1 MIFSEAD
8 ELAELFKGYFPFY
21 LLIALPIFIIIS
33 PVCPVGASHEF
44 PVYRMQQY
52 DLHGVPHG
60 CRSAPVN
67 LEARALTGWSTSRH
81 CVVARMQDITA
92 DQFRE
97 IRAKAGALLVVL
109 PEDLSALSEDNKQAL
124 IELERGMLF
133 QEVFIPVY
141 FAVWSPALQEIL
153 DDVTHS
159 RLTDEKAATAAQA
172 LLHSVSANG
181 YQIVINTNK
190 ASPKVDINIASIQGK
205 LSGYGVED
213 KLPTIAIVA
222 HYDSFGVAPDL
233 SFGAESNGSGVAMLL
248 ELVRLFSN
256 LYSTSQT
263 HARANLLFFLSGGG
277 KLNYQGS
284 KKWLEDSLDSADGSI
299 LQEASFVICL
309 DTVTSGNSLYLHVS
323 KPPREGSALAQFHKE
338 LRTASAGKV
347 QVELVHKKINLAEE
361 VLAWEHE
368 RFSIRRLPAFTFS
381 SMRSHK
387 DPKRGTILDVR
398 QSVQVDKLTRN
409 TEIVAQ
415 ALASHIYNI
424 SYPASPFS
432 DDVGVEEDSLKV
444 WLDFLAGQ
452 PRAAQLLAEKNNP
465 LVQTLNDI
473 LSRYLKD
480 VKVLYQSP
488 DKRDPEFVFYD
499 VTKATVNVYSVKPA
513 VFDLFLTFAIALYLG
528 LVYLFVQN
536 FPSLYS
542 AMPFFVS
549 SKKNKIH

>member
-81 CVVARMQDITA
+81 CVVARMQDITV

-109 PEDLSALSEDNKQAL
+109 PKYLSSLPESEKRAL
-124 IELERGMLF
+124 IELEKGMLF

-141 FAVWSPALQEIL
+141 FAIWTPALQDIL
-153 DDVTHS
+153 DDVAHS

-190 ASPKVDINIASIQGK
+190 ASPKTDINIASIQGK

-233 SFGAESNGSGVAMLL
+233 SFGADSNGSGVAMLL
-248 ELVRLFSN
+248 ELVRLFSH
-256 LYSTSQT
+256 LYATSQT
-263 HARANLLFFLSGGG
+263 HARTNLLFLLSGGG

-284 KKWLEDSLDSADGSI
+284 KKWLEDSLDTSDTSI
-299 LQEASFVICL
+299 LQDASFVICL
-309 DTVTSGNSLYLHVS
+309 DTVAASDAIYLHVS
-323 KPPREGSALAQFHKE
+323 KPPREGSTLSGFHKE
-338 LRTASAGKV
+338 LRNAGGGKV
-347 QVELVHKKINLAEE
+347 QIELIHKKINLAEE

-368 RFSIRRLPAFTFS
+368 RFSIRRLPAFTLS
-381 SMRSHK
+381 SIKSHK
-387 DPKRGTILDVR
+387 DPSRGTILDVR
-398 QSVQVDKLTRN
+398 QSLQVDKLARN
-409 TEIVAQ
+409 TQIIAQ

-432 DDVGVEEDSLKV
+432 SDMGVEEESLKG
-444 WLDFLAGQ
+444 WLDFLANQ

-465 LVQTLNDI
+465 LVTTLNDA

-480 VKVLYQSP
+480 VKTFYQSP

-513 VFDLFLTFAIALYLG
+513 VFDLFLTFAIAIYLG
-528 LVYLFVQN
+528 VVYLFVQN
-536 FPSLYS
+536 FPVIYT

-549 SKKNKIH
+549 SKKSKVH